1 MTAALPKTVRLRTL
15 NALIASMV
23 GSPALLR
30 HDVDAVLRVFESDDT
45 TDPGLDSR
53 GLAAAVGQIFKLLSP
68 DVPAPAVA
76 VLDHRHEP
84 FDALWADERVSE
96 ALAASGDSSDVLFWT
111 VGLQEQYLSG
121 PRGRSARQRAAY
133 EEAVGCIE
141 ALVARKA
148 GRRRVT
154 VVVL

>member
-1 MTAALPKTVRLRTL
+1 MTAALPRTVRLRTL

-23 GSPALLR
+23 GSPHQLR

-45 TDPGLDSR
+45 TDPGLDAR
-53 GLAAAVGQIFKLLSP
+53 GLAAAVSQIFRLLSP
-68 DVPAPAVA
+68 DAPAPAVA
-76 VLDHRHEP
+76 VLDHRQEP
-84 FDALWADERVSE
+84 FDPLWAEERVGE
-96 ALAASGDSSDVLFWT
+96 ALASAGDAPDVLFWT
-111 VGLQEQYLSG
+111 VGLQEQYLAG
-121 PRGRSARQRAAY
+121 PRGRSSRQRAAY

-141 ALVARKA
+141 ALVARRA

>member
-15 NALIASMV
+15 NAFIASMV
-23 GSPALLR
+23 GSPLQLR
-30 HDVDAVLRVFESDDT
+30 HDVDAVLRVFESDDA
-45 TDPGLDSR
+45 TDPGLDAR
-53 GLAAAVGQIFKLLSP
+53 GLAAAVGQIFRLLSP
-68 DVPAPAVA
+68 DAPAPAVA

-84 FDALWADERVSE
+84 FDPLWADERVTE
-96 ALAASGDSSDVLFWT
+96 ALAAAGDSADVLFWT
-111 VGLQEQYLSG
+111 VGLQEQHLAG
-121 PRGRSARQRAAY
+121 TRGRSSRQRAAY
-133 EEAVGCIE
+133 DEAVRCIE